1 MSDIDAEDLIARLC
15 GGLDPH
21 DRAAFRR
28 TAENA
33 LATSPECSGEG
44 STYRVIARL
53 WRFYF
58 RPPDTR
64 GASWYK
70 TSERP
75 ASKLLSEGPP
85 QDSRARRRGLRV
97 VGERHGLLGCDPAG
111 SAPREGGAVLSRAG
125 R

>member
-53 WRFYF
+53 WRSYF
-58 RPPDTR
+58 HPPRD
-64 GASWYK
+64 
-70 TSERP
+70 TSESGWYEKRQRP
-75 ASKLLSEGPP
+75 ASKLLTEDPP
-85 QDSRARRRGLRV
+85 HARRRARNLRV
-97 VGERHGLLGCDPAG
+97 VR
-111 SAPREGGAVLSRAG
+111 
-125 R
+125 